1 MKMKKNEQG
10 FSLIELTIAL
20 VLIGVLFVA
29 VMTGFR
35 AAVVSTGKLRSENIA
50 LNLAKERI
58 EFLKQYE
65 NTSPSASV
73 WAGSYSKTENGITFN
88 VSSAILSAGQFSCP
102 QVTIS
107 GTLQNDPN
115 VVPVRVNVNWSE
127 RAKTRNVTM
136 ETFYYSAY

>member
-1 MKMKKNEQG
+1 MKIKNNEQG
-10 FSLIELTIAL
+10 FSMIELLIAL
-20 VLIGVLFVA
+20 VLIGVMFVA

-35 AAVVSTGKLRSENIA
+35 TAVVSTGKIRSENIA

-73 WAGSYSKTENGITFN
+73 WTGSYSKTANGLTFN
-88 VSSAILSAGQFSCP
+88 VSSAILAAGQFNCP

-115 VVPVRVNVNWSE
+115 VVPVRVNVNWAEKSQ
-127 RAKTRNVTM
+127 TRNVTM
-136 ETFYYSAY
+136 ETFFYSSY